1 MSANFTGVTFPNQKV
16 TPANDAVIRRAIFDD
31 GILTGCDLSY
41 SGSTLT
47 MTAGQLMICGRQI
60 IHPSSQNWAVTE
72 ATSGYARLVLT
83 IDVTR
88 TSTKDTFDQV
98 VDEIQYATD
107 ANGFADLTTADI
119 NATGTR
125 YQVAVCLVSLG
136 PGGITG
142 IASKLDMTEG
152 GGAGGVLTVTVIP
165 GELVTVSHGD
175 KSQTKAANASGVA
188 VFKGLKAGAWT
199 VAVTRNGKP
208 TAKTVIIVTD
218 YSVSIPLNTIPEF
231 TYTGDYEIVNDSDEP
246 ITVSQDNWK
255 IRFLTSGTLTFTN
268 LNGAEGGIDVFLV
281 GGGGNGETI
290 RGARGGGGG
299 YTKTVKGV
307 SIAIATPYTVTIGA
321 SSGTSSAFGAS
332 ANGASGANGGSGG
345 GGGGSSSGT
354 PGNGGSNGGNGTA
367 GNVSGGGTG
376 QGTTTREFGESTG
389 KLYSG
394 GGGGSAAKAGAA
406 GDSTA
411 GAGAAFG
418 GAAKNGV
425 ANTGGGGGAAYSGTA
440 GAGGS
445 GIVIIRNVRGGCIM
459 AKSMALIEN
468 GAITNMLWCSDSE
481 PETDILLDPAGLPVA
496 IGDTYSNGKFYR
508 GGVEILTPLEEAL
521 KKNAEYESALTE
533 IETALGVNNA

>member
-125 YQVAVCLVSLG
+125 YQVAVCVVSLG

-142 IASKLDMTEG
+142 IASKLDVTEG

-175 KSQTKAANASGVA
+175 KSQTKAANVSGVA

-246 ITVSQDNWK
+246 ITVSQGNWK

-268 LNGAEGGIDVFLV
+268 LNGAENGIDVFLV

-299 YTKTVKGV
+299 YTKTVKGI

-367 GNVSGGGTG
+367 GNISQGGAG
-376 QGTTTREFGESTG
+376 QGTTTKEFGESTG

-394 GGGGSAAKAGAA
+394 GGGGSAANAGAA

-411 GAGAAFG
+411 GAGANFG

-425 ANTGGGGGAAYSGTA
+425 ANTGGGGGGAYSGTA
-440 GAGGS
+440 GTGGS
-445 GIVIIRNVRGGCIM
+445 GIVIIRNARG
-459 AKSMALIEN
+459 AA
-468 GAITNMLWCSDSE
+468 
-481 PETDILLDPAGLPVA
+481 
-496 IGDTYSNGKFYR
+496 
-508 GGVEILTPLEEAL
+508 
-521 KKNAEYESALTE
+521 
-533 IETALGVNNA
+533 

>member
-125 YQVAVCLVSLG
+125 YQVAVCVVSLG

-142 IASKLDMTEG
+142 IASKLDVTEG

-165 GELVTVSHGD
+165 GELVTVSNSD
-175 KSQTKAANASGVA
+175 KSQAKAANASGVA
-188 VFKGLKAGAWT
+188 VFKGLKAGPWT

-208 TAKTVIIVTD
+208 TAKTVIVVTD
-218 YSVSIPLNTIPEF
+218 YSVSIPLSTIPEF

-268 LNGAEGGIDVFLV
+268 LNGAENGIDVFLV

-332 ANGASGANGGSGG
+332 ANGASGADGGSGG

-354 PGNGGSNGGNGTA
+354 SGNGGSNGGNGTA
-367 GNVSGGGTG
+367 GNVSNGGTG

-394 GGGGSAAKAGAA
+394 GGGGSAAYAGAA

-411 GAGAAFG
+411 GAGANFG

-425 ANTGGGGGAAYSGTA
+425 ANTGGGGGGAYDGTA
-440 GAGGS
+440 GRGGS
-445 GIVIIRNVRGGCIM
+445 GIAIIRNARG
-459 AKSMALIEN
+459 AA
-468 GAITNMLWCSDSE
+468 
-481 PETDILLDPAGLPVA
+481 
-496 IGDTYSNGKFYR
+496 
-508 GGVEILTPLEEAL
+508 
-521 KKNAEYESALTE
+521 
-533 IETALGVNNA
+533 

>member
-1 MSANFTGVTFPNQKV
+1 MSAKFTGVTFPNQKV

-125 YQVAVCLVSLG
+125 YQVAVCVVSLG

-142 IASKLDMTEG
+142 IASKLDVTEG
-152 GGAGGVLTVTVIP
+152 GGAGGVLTVTVSP
-165 GELVTVSHGD
+165 GELVTVSNSD
-175 KSQTKAANASGVA
+175 KSQAKTANASGVA
-188 VFKGLKAGAWT
+188 VFKGLKAGPWT

-208 TAKTVIIVTD
+208 TAKTVIVVTD

-246 ITVSQDNWK
+246 ITVSQGNWK

-268 LNGAEGGIDVFLV
+268 LNGADGGIDVFLV
-281 GGGGNGETI
+281 GGGGGTKWSVAGNVYSG
-290 RGARGGGGG
+290 GAGGG
-299 YTKTVKGV
+299 YTQTGKAITVTTN
-307 SIAIATPYTVTIGA
+307 TPYTIDIGA
-321 SSGTSSAFGAS
+321 GGIGAADGGTTSAFGLS
-332 ANGASGANGGSGG
+332 ASGGGSPASSAGAAGGSGG
-345 GGGGSSSGT
+345 GGYVHASASGT
-354 PGNGGSNGGNGTA
+354 SASGAGNGGSDGSDGVTA
-367 GNVSGGGTG
+367 GSGGGDGGKG
-376 QGTTTREFGESTG
+376 QGTTTREFGEENG
-389 KLYSG
+389 KLYAGGGAGASNKGGVSPVGGAG
-394 GGGGSAAKAGAA
+394 GGGNMGSDGA
-406 GDSTA
+406 T
-411 GAGAAFG
+411 
-418 GAAKNGV
+418 
-425 ANTGGGGGAAYSGTA
+425 NTGGGAGNALNGTHN
-440 GAGGS
+440 GGS
-445 GIVIIRNVRGGCIM
+445 GIAVIRNTRG
-459 AKSMALIEN
+459 AA
-468 GAITNMLWCSDSE
+468 
-481 PETDILLDPAGLPVA
+481 
-496 IGDTYSNGKFYR
+496 
-508 GGVEILTPLEEAL
+508 
-521 KKNAEYESALTE
+521 
-533 IETALGVNNA
+533 

>member
-47 MTAGQLMICGRQI
+47 MTAGQFMICGRQI

-83 IDVTR
+83 IDITR
-88 TSTKDTFDQV
+88 TSTKNTFDQV

-125 YQVAVCLVSLG
+125 YQVAVCVVSLG

-152 GGAGGVLTVTVIP
+152 GGAGGVLTVTVSP
-165 GELVTVSHGD
+165 GELVTVSNSD
-175 KSQTKAANASGVA
+175 KSQAKAANASGVA
-188 VFKGLKAGAWT
+188 VFKGLKAGPWT

-208 TAKTVIIVTD
+208 TAKTVIVVTD
-218 YSVSIPLNTIPEF
+218 YSVSIPLSTIPEF

-268 LNGAEGGIDVFLV
+268 LNGAENGIDVFLV

-332 ANGASGANGGSGG
+332 ANGASGADGGSGG

-354 PGNGGSNGGNGTA
+354 SGNGGSNGGNGTA
-367 GNVSGGGTG
+367 GNVSNGGTG

-394 GGGGSAAKAGAA
+394 GGGGSAAYAGAA

-411 GAGAAFG
+411 GAGANFG

-425 ANTGGGGGAAYSGTA
+425 ANTGGGGGGAYDGTA
-440 GAGGS
+440 GRGGS
-445 GIVIIRNVRGGCIM
+445 GIAIIRNARG
-459 AKSMALIEN
+459 AA
-468 GAITNMLWCSDSE
+468 
-481 PETDILLDPAGLPVA
+481 
-496 IGDTYSNGKFYR
+496 
-508 GGVEILTPLEEAL
+508 
-521 KKNAEYESALTE
+521 
-533 IETALGVNNA
+533 

>member
-125 YQVAVCLVSLG
+125 YQVAVCVVSLG

-175 KSQTKAANASGVA
+175 KSQAKAANASGVA

-208 TAKTVIIVTD
+208 TAKTVIVVTD
-218 YSVSIPLNTIPEF
+218 YSVSIPLSTIPEF

-246 ITVSQDNWK
+246 ITVSQDDWK
-255 IRFLTSGTLTFTN
+255 IRFLTSGILTFTN
-268 LNGAEGGIDVFLV
+268 LNGAEAGIDVFLV
-281 GGGGNGETI
+281 GGGGDGGTRNWNPDSNI
-290 RGARGGGGG
+290 QMHGAGGGGG
-299 YTKTVKGV
+299 HTKTQKNISVTVGT
-307 SIAIATPYTVTIGA
+307 AYTITIGSNTGTTNAFGLSA
-321 SSGTSSAFGAS
+321 SGGTSAYGA
-332 ANGASGANGGSGG
+332 AKGWENGGSGG
-345 GGGGSSSGT
+345 SGGGATDGT
-354 PGNGGSNGGNGTA
+354 GGTDGGNGTA
-367 GNVSGGGTG
+367 PRYGVAGTG
-376 QGTTTREFGESTG
+376 QGTTTREFGETNG
-389 KLYSG
+389 RLYASG
-394 GGGGSAAKAGAA
+394 GN
-406 GDSTA
+406 GDKT
-411 GAGAAFG
+411 
-418 GAAKNGV
+418 NPTV
-425 ANTGGGGGAAYSGTA
+425 ANSGNGADGRSTDDPSTSKNP
-440 GAGGS
+440 GAS
-445 GIVIIRNVRGGCIM
+445 GIVVIRNARG
-459 AKSMALIEN
+459 AA
-468 GAITNMLWCSDSE
+468 
-481 PETDILLDPAGLPVA
+481 
-496 IGDTYSNGKFYR
+496 
-508 GGVEILTPLEEAL
+508 
-521 KKNAEYESALTE
+521 
-533 IETALGVNNA
+533 

>member
-125 YQVAVCLVSLG
+125 YQVAVCVVSLG

-188 VFKGLKAGAWT
+188 VFKGLTAGAWT

-208 TAKTVIIVTD
+208 TAKTVIVVTD
-218 YSVSIPLNTIPEF
+218 YSVSIPLSTIPEF

-246 ITVSQDNWK
+246 ITVSEGNWK

-268 LNGAEGGIDVFLV
+268 LNGAENGIDVFLV
-281 GGGGNGETI
+281 GGGGTG
-290 RGARGGGGG
+290 GYGDGGSSDGGGGGGG
-299 YTKTVKGV
+299 YTKTVKSV
-307 SIAIATPYTVTIGA
+307 SITTGTAYNIVIGA
-321 SSGTSSAFGAS
+321 SDGNTSAFNITAAHGARGGDAS
-332 ANGASGANGGSGG
+332 SGAVPGSGGAGGSGG
-345 GGGGSSSGT
+345 GTGGNGGGSD
-354 PGNGGSNGGNGTA
+354 GSNGLGRK
-367 GNVSGGGTG
+367 GGKG
-376 QGTTTREFGESTG
+376 QGATTREFGESAG
-389 KLYSG
+389 NLYAGGGSG
-394 GGGGSAAKAGAA
+394 GGSSAG
-406 GDSTA
+406 
-411 GAGAAFG
+411 GAGGG
-418 GAAKNGV
+418 GAHNAKGST
-425 ANTGGGGGAAYSGTA
+425 NTGGGGGGKSWDVDTSA

-445 GIVIIRNVRGGCIM
+445 GIVIIRNVRG
-459 AKSMALIEN
+459 AA
-468 GAITNMLWCSDSE
+468 
-481 PETDILLDPAGLPVA
+481 
-496 IGDTYSNGKFYR
+496 
-508 GGVEILTPLEEAL
+508 
-521 KKNAEYESALTE
+521 
-533 IETALGVNNA
+533 

>member
-47 MTAGQLMICGRQI
+47 MTAGQFMICGRQI

-125 YQVAVCLVSLG
+125 YQVAVCVVSLG

-152 GGAGGVLTVTVIP
+152 GGAGGVLTVTVSP
-165 GELVTVSHGD
+165 GELVTVSNSD
-175 KSQTKAANASGVA
+175 KSQAKAANASGVA
-188 VFKGLKAGAWT
+188 VFKGLKAGPWT

-208 TAKTVIIVTD
+208 TAKTVIVVTD
-218 YSVSIPLNTIPEF
+218 YSVSIPLSTIPEF

-268 LNGAEGGIDVFLV
+268 LNGAENGIDVFLV

-332 ANGASGANGGSGG
+332 ANGASGADGGSGG

-354 PGNGGSNGGNGTA
+354 SGNGGSNGGNGTA
-367 GNVSGGGTG
+367 GNVSNGGTG

-394 GGGGSAAKAGAA
+394 GGGGSAAYAGAA

-411 GAGAAFG
+411 GAGANFG

-425 ANTGGGGGAAYSGTA
+425 ANTGGGGGGAYDGTA
-440 GAGGS
+440 GRGGS
-445 GIVIIRNVRGGCIM
+445 GIAIIRNARG
-459 AKSMALIEN
+459 AA
-468 GAITNMLWCSDSE
+468 
-481 PETDILLDPAGLPVA
+481 
-496 IGDTYSNGKFYR
+496 
-508 GGVEILTPLEEAL
+508 
-521 KKNAEYESALTE
+521 
-533 IETALGVNNA
+533 

>member
-47 MTAGQLMICGRQI
+47 MTAGQFMICGRQI

-125 YQVAVCLVSLG
+125 YQVAVCVVSLG

-152 GGAGGVLTVTVIP
+152 GGAGGVLTVTVSP
-165 GELVTVSHGD
+165 GELVTVSNSD
-175 KSQTKAANASGVA
+175 KSQAKAANASGVA
-188 VFKGLKAGAWT
+188 VFKGLKAGPWT

-208 TAKTVIIVTD
+208 TAKTVIVVTD
-218 YSVSIPLNTIPEF
+218 YSVSIPLSTIPEF

-268 LNGAEGGIDVFLV
+268 LNGAENGIDVFLV

-332 ANGASGANGGSGG
+332 ANGASGADGGSGG

-354 PGNGGSNGGNGTA
+354 SGNGGSNGGNGTA
-367 GNVSGGGTG
+367 GNVSNGGTG

-394 GGGGSAAKAGAA
+394 GGGGSAAYAGAA

-411 GAGAAFG
+411 GAGANFG

-440 GAGGS
+440 GRGGS
-445 GIVIIRNVRGGCIM
+445 GIVIARNARGD
-459 AKSMALIEN
+459 A
-468 GAITNMLWCSDSE
+468 
-481 PETDILLDPAGLPVA
+481 
-496 IGDTYSNGKFYR
+496 
-508 GGVEILTPLEEAL
+508 
-521 KKNAEYESALTE
+521 
-533 IETALGVNNA
+533 

>member
-125 YQVAVCLVSLG
+125 YQVAVCVVSLG

-142 IASKLDMTEG
+142 IVSKLDMTEG
-152 GGAGGVLTVTVIP
+152 GGAGGVLTVTVSP

-175 KSQTKAANASGVA
+175 KSQAKAANASGVA

-218 YSVSIPLNTIPEF
+218 YSVSIPLSTIPEF

-246 ITVSQDNWK
+246 ITVSQDDWK

-268 LNGAEGGIDVFLV
+268 LNGADGGIDVFLV
-281 GGGGNGETI
+281 GGGGGGSY
-290 RGARGGGGG
+290 RAGGGGG
-299 YTKTVKGV
+299 YTKTSKNIRVPVGTRY
-307 SIAIATPYTVTIGA
+307 AITIGA
-321 SSGTSSAFGAS
+321 GGTGANAGGSSSAFSITAEGGTGGNK
-332 ANGASGANGGSGG
+332 NGNAGYPGNGGSGG
-345 GGGGSSSGT
+345 ANGADDNDIGAAGGSD
-354 PGNGGSNGGNGTA
+354 GSNGGSTSRG
-367 GNVSGGGTG
+367 SGGTG
-376 QGTTTREFGESTG
+376 QGTTTREFGNSSG
-389 KLYSG
+389 KLYAG
-394 GGGGSAAKAGAA
+394 GGGGGAYT
-406 GDSTA
+406 GVG
-411 GAGAAFG
+411 GAGGAGGG
-418 GAAKNGV
+418 GAGCQDENDITPPANGQ
-425 ANTGGGGGAAYSGTA
+425 ANTGGGGGGGSDFIEANKHST
-440 GAGGS
+440 GGS
-445 GIVIIRNVRGGCIM
+445 GIVIIRNKR
-459 AKSMALIEN
+459 
-468 GAITNMLWCSDSE
+468 
-481 PETDILLDPAGLPVA
+481 
-496 IGDTYSNGKFYR
+496 
-508 GGVEILTPLEEAL
+508 
-521 KKNAEYESALTE
+521 
-533 IETALGVNNA
+533 

>member
-88 TSTKDTFDQV
+88 TSAKDTFDQV

-125 YQVAVCLVSLG
+125 YQVAVCVVSLG

-152 GGAGGVLTVTVIP
+152 GGAGGVLTVTVSP
-165 GELVTVSHGD
+165 GELVTVSNSD
-175 KSQTKAANASGVA
+175 KSQAKAANASGVA
-188 VFKGLKAGAWT
+188 VFKGLKAGPWT

-208 TAKTVIIVTD
+208 TAKTVIVVTD
-218 YSVSIPLNTIPEF
+218 YSVSIPLSTIPEF

-268 LNGAEGGIDVFLV
+268 LNGAENGIDVFLV

-321 SSGTSSAFGAS
+321 SSGTSSAFGVS
-332 ANGASGANGGSGG
+332 ANGAYGADGGSGG

-354 PGNGGSNGGNGTA
+354 SGNGGSNGGNGTA
-367 GNVSGGGTG
+367 GNVSNGGTG

-394 GGGGSAAKAGAA
+394 GGGGSAAYAGAA

-411 GAGAAFG
+411 GAGANFG

-425 ANTGGGGGAAYSGTA
+425 ANTGGGGGGAYDGTA
-440 GAGGS
+440 GRGGS
-445 GIVIIRNVRGGCIM
+445 GIAIIRNARG
-459 AKSMALIEN
+459 AA
-468 GAITNMLWCSDSE
+468 
-481 PETDILLDPAGLPVA
+481 
-496 IGDTYSNGKFYR
+496 
-508 GGVEILTPLEEAL
+508 
-521 KKNAEYESALTE
+521 
-533 IETALGVNNA
+533 

>member
-47 MTAGQLMICGRQI
+47 MTAGQFMICGRQI

-83 IDVTR
+83 IDITR

-125 YQVAVCLVSLG
+125 YQVAVCVVSLG

-152 GGAGGVLTVTVIP
+152 GGAGGVLTVTVSP
-165 GELVTVSHGD
+165 GELVTVSNSD
-175 KSQTKAANASGVA
+175 KSQAKAANASGVA
-188 VFKGLKAGAWT
+188 VFKGLKAGPWT

-208 TAKTVIIVTD
+208 TAKTVIVVTD
-218 YSVSIPLNTIPEF
+218 YSVSIPLSTIPEF

-268 LNGAEGGIDVFLV
+268 LNGAENGIDVFLV

-332 ANGASGANGGSGG
+332 ANGASGADGGSGG

-354 PGNGGSNGGNGTA
+354 SGNGGSNGGNGTA
-367 GNVSGGGTG
+367 GNVSNGGTG

-394 GGGGSAAKAGAA
+394 GGGGSAAYAGAA

-411 GAGAAFG
+411 GAGANFG

-425 ANTGGGGGAAYSGTA
+425 ANTGGGGGGAYAGTA
-440 GAGGS
+440 GRGGS
-445 GIVIIRNVRGGCIM
+445 GIAIIRNARG
-459 AKSMALIEN
+459 AA
-468 GAITNMLWCSDSE
+468 
-481 PETDILLDPAGLPVA
+481 
-496 IGDTYSNGKFYR
+496 
-508 GGVEILTPLEEAL
+508 
-521 KKNAEYESALTE
+521 
-533 IETALGVNNA
+533 

>member
-125 YQVAVCLVSLG
+125 YQVAVCVVSLG

-152 GGAGGVLTVTVIP
+152 GGAGGVLTVTVSP
-165 GELVTVSHGD
+165 GELVTVSNSD
-175 KSQTKAANASGVA
+175 KSQAKAANASGVA
-188 VFKGLKAGAWT
+188 VFKGLKAGPWT

-208 TAKTVIIVTD
+208 TAKTVIVVTD
-218 YSVSIPLNTIPEF
+218 YSVSIPLSTIPEF

-246 ITVSQDNWK
+246 ITVSEGNWK

-268 LNGAEGGIDVFLV
+268 LNGAENGIDVFLV

-299 YTKTVKGV
+299 YTKTIKGV
-307 SIAIATPYTVTIGA
+307 SIATATPYTITIGA
-321 SSGTSSAFGAS
+321 SSGTTSAFGAS
-332 ANGASGANGGSGG
+332 ANGASSANGGSGG

-354 PGNGGSNGGNGTA
+354 SGDGGSNGGNGTA
-367 GNVSGGGTG
+367 GNVSDGGTG

-394 GGGGSAAKAGAA
+394 GGGGSAADAGAA

-418 GAAKNGV
+418 QEAK
-425 ANTGGGGGAAYSGTA
+425 
-440 GAGGS
+440 
-445 GIVIIRNVRGGCIM
+445 
-459 AKSMALIEN
+459 
-468 GAITNMLWCSDSE
+468 
-481 PETDILLDPAGLPVA
+481 
-496 IGDTYSNGKFYR
+496 
-508 GGVEILTPLEEAL
+508 
-521 KKNAEYESALTE
+521 TE
-533 IETALGVNNA
+533 

>member
-72 ATSGYARLVLT
+72 ATSGFARLVLT

-125 YQVAVCLVSLG
+125 YQVAVCVVSLG

-165 GELVTVSHGD
+165 GELVTVSLGD
-175 KSQTKAANASGVA
+175 KSQAKTANASGVA

-208 TAKTVIIVTD
+208 TAKTVIVVTD
-218 YSVSIPLNTIPEF
+218 YSVSIPLSTIPEF

-268 LNGAEGGIDVFLV
+268 LNGAEDGIDVFLV

-367 GNVSGGGTG
+367 GNVSAGGTG

-394 GGGGSAAKAGAA
+394 GGGGSAANAGAA

-411 GAGAAFG
+411 GAGAAYG

-425 ANTGGGGGAAYSGTA
+425 ANTGGGGGAAYGGTA
-440 GAGGS
+440 GHGGS
-445 GIVIIRNVRGGCIM
+445 GIAIIRNARG
-459 AKSMALIEN
+459 AA
-468 GAITNMLWCSDSE
+468 
-481 PETDILLDPAGLPVA
+481 
-496 IGDTYSNGKFYR
+496 
-508 GGVEILTPLEEAL
+508 
-521 KKNAEYESALTE
+521 
-533 IETALGVNNA
+533 

>member
-1 MSANFTGVTFPNQKV
+1 MSVNFTGVTFPNQKV

-125 YQVAVCLVSLG
+125 YQVAVCVVSLG

-142 IASKLDMTEG
+142 IASKLDVTEG
-152 GGAGGVLTVTVIP
+152 GGAGGVLTVTVSP
-165 GELVTVSHGD
+165 GELVTVSNSD
-175 KSQTKAANASGVA
+175 KSQAKAANASGVA
-188 VFKGLKAGAWT
+188 VFKGLKAGPWT

-208 TAKTVIIVTD
+208 TAKTVIVVTD
-218 YSVSIPLNTIPEF
+218 YSVSIPLSTIPEF

-268 LNGAEGGIDVFLV
+268 LNGAENGIDVFLV

-332 ANGASGANGGSGG
+332 ANGASNADGGSGG

-354 PGNGGSNGGNGTA
+354 SGDGGSNGGNGTA
-367 GNVSGGGTG
+367 GNVSQGGTG

-394 GGGGSAAKAGAA
+394 GGGGSAAGAGAA

-411 GAGAAFG
+411 GAGAAYG

-425 ANTGGGGGAAYSGTA
+425 ANTGGGGGAAYGGTA

-445 GIVIIRNVRGGCIM
+445 GIVIIRNARG
-459 AKSMALIEN
+459 AA
-468 GAITNMLWCSDSE
+468 
-481 PETDILLDPAGLPVA
+481 
-496 IGDTYSNGKFYR
+496 
-508 GGVEILTPLEEAL
+508 
-521 KKNAEYESALTE
+521 
-533 IETALGVNNA
+533 

>member
-125 YQVAVCLVSLG
+125 YQVAVCVVSLG

-142 IASKLDMTEG
+142 IVSKLDMTEG
-152 GGAGGVLTVTVIP
+152 GGAGGVLTVTVSP
-165 GELVTVSHGD
+165 GELVTVSNSD
-175 KSQTKAANASGVA
+175 KSQAKAANASGVA

-218 YSVSIPLNTIPEF
+218 YSVSIPLSTIPEF
-231 TYTGDYEIVNDSDEP
+231 TYTGTFEIVNDSDEP
-246 ITVSQDNWK
+246 IAVSQDNWK

-268 LNGAEGGIDVFLV
+268 LNGADGGIDVFLV
-281 GGGGNGETI
+281 GGGGGTKWSVGGKI
-290 RGARGGGGG
+290 HSGGAGGG
-299 YTKTVKGV
+299 YTQTGKAITVTTN
-307 SIAIATPYTVTIGA
+307 TPYTIDIGA
-321 SSGTSSAFGAS
+321 GGISAADGGTTSAFGLS
-332 ANGASGANGGSGG
+332 ASGGGHPTGSRGAAGGSGG
-345 GGGGSSSGT
+345 GGYVHADASGT
-354 PGNGGSNGGNGTA
+354 SASGAGNGGSDGSDGVTA
-367 GNVSGGGTG
+367 GSGGGAGGAG
-376 QGTTTREFGESTG
+376 QGTTTREFGEENG
-389 KLYSG
+389 KLYAGGGAGASNKASVSPVGGAG
-394 GGGGSAAKAGAA
+394 GGGDMGSDGA
-406 GDSTA
+406 T
-411 GAGAAFG
+411 
-418 GAAKNGV
+418 
-425 ANTGGGGGAAYSGTA
+425 NTGGGAGNAVNGTHN
-440 GAGGS
+440 GGS
-445 GIVIIRNVRGGCIM
+445 GIAVIRNTRG
-459 AKSMALIEN
+459 AA
-468 GAITNMLWCSDSE
+468 
-481 PETDILLDPAGLPVA
+481 
-496 IGDTYSNGKFYR
+496 
-508 GGVEILTPLEEAL
+508 
-521 KKNAEYESALTE
+521 
-533 IETALGVNNA
+533 

>member
-47 MTAGQLMICGRQI
+47 MTAGQFMICGRQI

-125 YQVAVCLVSLG
+125 YQVAVCVVSLG

-152 GGAGGVLTVTVIP
+152 GGAGGVLTVTVSP
-165 GELVTVSHGD
+165 GELVTVSNSD
-175 KSQTKAANASGVA
+175 KSQAKAANASGVA
-188 VFKGLKAGAWT
+188 VFKGLKAGPWT

-208 TAKTVIIVTD
+208 TAKTVIVVTD
-218 YSVSIPLNTIPEF
+218 YSVSIPLSTIPEF

-268 LNGAEGGIDVFLV
+268 LNGAENGIDVFLV

-332 ANGASGANGGSGG
+332 ANGASGADGGSGG

-367 GNVSGGGTG
+367 GNVSQGGAG
-376 QGTTTREFGESTG
+376 QGRTTREFGESTG

-394 GGGGSAAKAGAA
+394 GGGGSAAGAGAA

-411 GAGAAFG
+411 GAGANFG

-425 ANTGGGGGAAYSGTA
+425 ANTGGGGGGAYDGTA
-440 GAGGS
+440 GRGGS
-445 GIVIIRNVRGGCIM
+445 GIAIIRNARG
-459 AKSMALIEN
+459 AA
-468 GAITNMLWCSDSE
+468 
-481 PETDILLDPAGLPVA
+481 
-496 IGDTYSNGKFYR
+496 
-508 GGVEILTPLEEAL
+508 
-521 KKNAEYESALTE
+521 
-533 IETALGVNNA
+533 

>member
-125 YQVAVCLVSLG
+125 YQVAVCVVSLG

-152 GGAGGVLTVTVIP
+152 GGAGGVLTVTVSP
-165 GELVTVSHGD
+165 GELVTVSNSD
-175 KSQTKAANASGVA
+175 KSQAKAANASGVA
-188 VFKGLKAGAWT
+188 VFKGLKAGPWT

-208 TAKTVIIVTD
+208 TAKTVIVVTD
-218 YSVSIPLNTIPEF
+218 YSVSIPLSTIPEF

-268 LNGAEGGIDVFLV
+268 LNGAENGIDVFLV

-332 ANGASGANGGSGG
+332 ANGASGADGGSGG

-354 PGNGGSNGGNGTA
+354 SGNGGSNGGNGTA
-367 GNVSGGGTG
+367 GNVSKGGTG

-394 GGGGSAAKAGAA
+394 GGGGSAAYAGAA

-411 GAGAAFG
+411 GAGANFG

-425 ANTGGGGGAAYSGTA
+425 ANTGGGGGGAYDGTA
-440 GAGGS
+440 GRGGS
-445 GIVIIRNVRGGCIM
+445 GIAIIRNARG
-459 AKSMALIEN
+459 AA
-468 GAITNMLWCSDSE
+468 
-481 PETDILLDPAGLPVA
+481 
-496 IGDTYSNGKFYR
+496 
-508 GGVEILTPLEEAL
+508 
-521 KKNAEYESALTE
+521 
-533 IETALGVNNA
+533 

>member
-142 IASKLDMTEG
+142 IASKLDVTEG

-165 GELVTVSHGD
+165 GELVTVSNSD
-175 KSQTKAANASGVA
+175 KSQAKAANTSGVA
-188 VFKGLKAGAWT
+188 VFKGLKAGPWT

-208 TAKTVIIVTD
+208 TAKTVIVVTD
-218 YSVSIPLNTIPEF
+218 YSVSIPLSTIPEF

-246 ITVSQDNWK
+246 ITVSEGNWK

-268 LNGAEGGIDVFLV
+268 LNGAEDGIDVFLV

-299 YTKTVKGV
+299 YTKTVKGI
-307 SIAIATPYTVTIGA
+307 SIAIATPYTITIGA

-332 ANGASGANGGSGG
+332 ANGASNADGGSGG

-354 PGNGGSNGGNGTA
+354 SGDGGSNGGNGTA
-367 GNVSGGGTG
+367 GNVSQGGTG

-394 GGGGSAAKAGAA
+394 GGGGSAANAGAA

-411 GAGAAFG
+411 GAGAAYG
-418 GAAKNGV
+418 GAAKNGA
-425 ANTGGGGGAAYSGTA
+425 ANTGGGGGAAYAGTA
-440 GAGGS
+440 GRGGS
-445 GIVIIRNVRGGCIM
+445 GIVIIRNARG
-459 AKSMALIEN
+459 AA
-468 GAITNMLWCSDSE
+468 
-481 PETDILLDPAGLPVA
+481 
-496 IGDTYSNGKFYR
+496 
-508 GGVEILTPLEEAL
+508 
-521 KKNAEYESALTE
+521 
-533 IETALGVNNA
+533 

>member
-47 MTAGQLMICGRQI
+47 MTAGQFMICGRQI

-125 YQVAVCLVSLG
+125 YQVAVCVVSLG

-152 GGAGGVLTVTVIP
+152 GGAGGVLTVTVSP
-165 GELVTVSHGD
+165 GELVTVSNSD
-175 KSQTKAANASGVA
+175 KSQAKAANASGVA
-188 VFKGLKAGAWT
+188 VFKGLKAGPWT

-208 TAKTVIIVTD
+208 TAKTVIVVTD
-218 YSVSIPLNTIPEF
+218 YSVSIPLSTIPEF

-268 LNGAEGGIDVFLV
+268 LNGAENGIDVFLV

-332 ANGASGANGGSGG
+332 ANGASGADGGSGG

-354 PGNGGSNGGNGTA
+354 SGNGGSNGGNGTA
-367 GNVSGGGTG
+367 GNVSNGGTG

-394 GGGGSAAKAGAA
+394 GGGGSAAYAGAA

-411 GAGAAFG
+411 GAGANFG

-440 GAGGS
+440 GRGGS
-445 GIVIIRNVRGGCIM
+445 GIAIIRNARG
-459 AKSMALIEN
+459 AA
-468 GAITNMLWCSDSE
+468 
-481 PETDILLDPAGLPVA
+481 
-496 IGDTYSNGKFYR
+496 
-508 GGVEILTPLEEAL
+508 
-521 KKNAEYESALTE
+521 
-533 IETALGVNNA
+533 